1 MFAAAQT
8 AACLPMNGQDAK
20 GSIFNIMRFST
31 HDGPGIRTTVFLKGC
46 PLSCWW
52 CHNPEN
58 WQQVPGEVYLAD
70 RCSGCGVCIRNCPA
84 GALSRGPSGIAVDP
98 DLCRHCGR
106 CIEACPMEA
115 RESTVRTVGVAELMR
130 SIERD
135 LPFFEQSGGGVTF
148 SGGEP
153 LCQPDFLLAMLAECG
168 RLDIHR
174 AVDTSGFADTAVL
187 MRTAALT
194 DLFLYDLKVLDPQK
208 HREHTGVD
216 NAGILAN
223 LRQLSAAGAD
233 IVIRIPLVPGVNDA
247 AEDLDAAGEFVSGLA
262 RPHPVH
268 LLPFHRAA
276 AAKYKKLGLSYRG
289 QDVFPPSA
297 EQVADAARR
306 LSQFGLKVEIGG

>member
-20 GSIFNIMRFST
+20 GTIFNIMRFST

-46 PLSCWW
+46 PLNCWW

-70 RCSGCGVCIRNCPA
+70 RCAGCGVCIRNCPS

-98 DLCRHCGR
+98 DLCRHCHR
-106 CIEACPMEA
+106 CIDACPMEA
-115 RESTVRTVGVAELMR
+115 RESTVRTVGVGELMR

-135 LPFFEQSGGGVTF
+135 MPFFEQSGGGVTF

-153 LCQPDFLLAMLAECG
+153 LCQPDFLLAMLTECG

-174 AVDTSGFADTAVL
+174 AVDTSGFAAEEVL
-187 MRTAALT
+187 MRAAART
-194 DLFLYDLKVLDPQK
+194 DLFLYDLKVMDPQK
-208 HREHTGVD
+208 HRAHTGVD

-223 LRQLSAAGAD
+223 LKQLSAAGAD

-247 AEDLDAAGEFVSGLA
+247 AEDLDAAGEFISGLP

-276 AAKYKKLGLSYRG
+276 AAKYKKLGLCYRG
-289 QDVFPPSA
+289 QDVLPPSA

-306 LSQFGLKVEIGG
+306 LAHFGLKVETGG